1 LDATAPCP
9 LLSGRWVAYRW
20 FTYKALERRRHDF
33 LARPIAQEG
42 QSVRAALKMGGLVLI
57 GAGLGLVSALAML
70 NQGMNIGK
78 ETVQGWVGSHVS
90 GDRTADPYTRALVAR
105 AGLLALTQA
114 ETLYFNRT
122 TNEMG
127 KPLRADCTYQLE
139 GGPQPAR
146 WWSVTIYAAD
156 NYLPVNGDDA
166 QSADATRMAALTKPQ
181 DLGRWK
187 VRVSPQKGD
196 ATHWISS
203 KNAGNYAL
211 TIRLYNPQDGARND
225 FKSIALP
232 TIKTVSCPSV
242 PA

>member
-1 LDATAPCP
+1 M
-9 LLSGRWVAYRW
+9 
-20 FTYKALERRRHDF
+20 
-33 LARPIAQEG
+33 
-42 QSVRAALKMGGLVLI
+42 RAALKFGGLILI

-70 NQGMNIGK
+70 NHGMKIGR
-78 ETVQGWVGSHVS
+78 EDVSGWVGSHVS
-90 GDRTADPYTRALVAR
+90 GDERADPYSRALVAR

-122 TNEMG
+122 TDETG

-166 QSADATRMAALTKPQ
+166 QSADATRVAAFAKPA
-181 DLGRWK
+181 DLGHWS
-187 VRVSPQKGD
+187 VQVSPRKSD
-196 ATHWISS
+196 AIHWISS

-211 TIRLYNPQDGARND
+211 TIRLYNPEDGARKD
-225 FKSIALP
+225 FKSIAFP

>member
-1 LDATAPCP
+1 
-9 LLSGRWVAYRW
+9 
-20 FTYKALERRRHDF
+20 
-33 LARPIAQEG
+33 
-42 QSVRAALKMGGLVLI
+42 MI

-122 TNEMG
+122 TDEVG
-127 KPLRADCTYQLE
+127 KPLRADCTYQLV
-139 GGPQPAR
+139 GGAQPAR

-166 QSADATRMAALTKPQ
+166 QSADATRVAALAKLG
-181 DLGRWK
+181 DHGRWT
-187 VRVSPQKGD
+187 VQVSPQKGE

-211 TIRLYNPQDGARND
+211 TLRLYNPQDGARED
-225 FKSIALP
+225 FKSIAFP

>member
-1 LDATAPCP
+1 M
-9 LLSGRWVAYRW
+9 
-20 FTYKALERRRHDF
+20 K
-33 LARPIAQEG
+33 
-42 QSVRAALKMGGLVLI
+42 AALKVGGLVLI

-122 TNEMG
+122 TDEAG

-166 QSADATRMAALTKPQ
+166 QSADATRVAALAKPDDQ
-181 DLGRWK
+181 GRWR
-187 VRVSPQKGD
+187 VEVSPKKGD

-211 TIRLYNPQDGARND
+211 TLRLYNPEDGARQD
-225 FKSIALP
+225 FESIAFP
-232 TIKTVSCPSV
+232 TLKTVACPRT

>member
-1 LDATAPCP
+1 
-9 LLSGRWVAYRW
+9 V
-20 FTYKALERRRHDF
+20 K
-33 LARPIAQEG
+33 
-42 QSVRAALKMGGLVLI
+42 AALKVGGLVLI

-122 TNEMG
+122 TDEAG

-166 QSADATRMAALTKPQ
+166 QSADATRVSALAKPDDQ
-181 DLGRWK
+181 GRW
-187 VRVSPQKGD
+187 RVKISPKKGD

-211 TIRLYNPQDGARND
+211 TLRLYNPEDGARQD
-225 FKSIALP
+225 FKSIAFP
-232 TIKTVSCPSV
+232 TLKTVSCPRT

>member
-1 LDATAPCP
+1 M
-9 LLSGRWVAYRW
+9 
-20 FTYKALERRRHDF
+20 
-33 LARPIAQEG
+33 
-42 QSVRAALKMGGLVLI
+42 RAALKMGGLVLI

-78 ETVQGWVGSHVS
+78 EKVQGWVGSHVS

-122 TNEMG
+122 TNEAG

-196 ATHWISS
+196 PTHWISS
-203 KNAGNYAL
+203 KNAGDYAL

-225 FKSIALP
+225 FRSIALP

>member
-1 LDATAPCP
+1 M
-9 LLSGRWVAYRW
+9 
-20 FTYKALERRRHDF
+20 
-33 LARPIAQEG
+33 
-42 QSVRAALKMGGLVLI
+42 RAALKMGGLVLI

-122 TNEMG
+122 TNEAG

-203 KNAGNYAL
+203 KNAGDYAL

-225 FKSIALP
+225 FRSIALP

>member
-1 LDATAPCP
+1 M
-9 LLSGRWVAYRW
+9 RV
-20 FTYKALERRRHDF
+20 
-33 LARPIAQEG
+33 
-42 QSVRAALKMGGLVLI
+42 ALKIGGLVLI
-57 GAGLGLVSALAML
+57 GCGLGLVSALAML
-70 NQGMNIGK
+70 NQGMNMGK
-78 ETVQGWVGSHVS
+78 ETVQGWAGSHVS

-122 TNEMG
+122 TDEAG

-166 QSADATRMAALTKPQ
+166 QSADATRVAAFAKPA
-181 DLGRWK
+181 DLGRWS
-187 VRVSPQKGD
+187 VQVSPRKSD
-196 ATHWISS
+196 AIHWISS
-203 KNAGNYAL
+203 KNAANYAL
-211 TIRLYNPQDGARND
+211 TIRLYNPQDGARKD
-225 FKSIALP
+225 FKSIAFP

>member
-1 LDATAPCP
+1 M
-9 LLSGRWVAYRW
+9 
-20 FTYKALERRRHDF
+20 
-33 LARPIAQEG
+33 
-42 QSVRAALKMGGLVLI
+42 RAALKLGGLILI
-57 GAGLGLVSALAML
+57 GGGLGGGFALYML

-90 GDRTADPYTRALVAR
+90 GDKSADPYTRALVAR

-122 TNEMG
+122 TDETG
-127 KPLRADCTYQLE
+127 KKLRADCTYKLV

-156 NYLPVNGDDA
+156 NYLPVNGDNA
-166 QSADATRMAALTKPQ
+166 QSADATRVVAFAKPA
-181 DLGRWK
+181 DLGRWS
-187 VRVSPQKGD
+187 VQVSPRKTD
-196 ATHWISS
+196 AIHWISS

-211 TIRLYNPQDGARND
+211 TIRLYNPQDGARKD
-225 FKSIALP
+225 FKSIAFP

>member
-1 LDATAPCP
+1 M
-9 LLSGRWVAYRW
+9 
-20 FTYKALERRRHDF
+20 K
-33 LARPIAQEG
+33 
-42 QSVRAALKMGGLVLI
+42 AALKMTGLILL
-57 GAGLGLVSALAML
+57 GAGLGIGSALYVL
-70 NQGMNIGK
+70 NQGMTLGK

-90 GDRTADPYTRALVAR
+90 GDSSADPYTRALVAR

-122 TNEMG
+122 TDETG
-127 KPLRADCTYQLE
+127 QPLRAECTYRLE

-166 QSADATRMAALTKPQ
+166 QSADATRVAASSKPG
-181 DLGRWK
+181 DMGRWSVEIAPEK
-187 VRVSPQKGD
+187 KD
-196 ATHWISS
+196 AIHWISS

-211 TIRLYNPQDGARND
+211 TIRLYNPEDGARKD
-225 FKSIALP
+225 FKSIAFP
-232 TIKTVSCPSV
+232 TLKTVSCPRT

>member
-1 LDATAPCP
+1 

-20 FTYKALERRRHDF
+20 FTYKVLERRRHDF

-127 KPLRADCTYQLE
+127 NPLRADCTYQLE

>member
-1 LDATAPCP
+1 
-9 LLSGRWVAYRW
+9 
-20 FTYKALERRRHDF
+20 
-33 LARPIAQEG
+33 
-42 QSVRAALKMGGLVLI
+42 MGGLVLI

-78 ETVQGWVGSHVS
+78 EKVQGWVGSHVS

-122 TNEMG
+122 TNEAG

-196 ATHWISS
+196 PTHWISS
-203 KNAGNYAL
+203 KNAGDYAL

-225 FKSIALP
+225 FRSIALP

>member
-1 LDATAPCP
+1 

-20 FTYKALERRRHDF
+20 STYKALERRRHDF
-33 LARPIAQEG
+33 LARPVAEEG
-42 QSVRAALKMGGLVLI
+42 QSVRAALKLGGLILI
-57 GAGLGLVSALAML
+57 GAGLGVGSALYML

-90 GDRTADPYTRALVAR
+90 GDKSADPYTRALVAR

-122 TNEMG
+122 TDETG

-146 WWSVTIYAAD
+146 WWSITIYAAD

-166 QSADATRMAALTKPQ
+166 QSTDATRVAAFAKPDDQ
-181 DLGRWK
+181 GRWK
-187 VRVSPQKGD
+187 VQVSPQKGD
-196 ATHWISS
+196 AIHWISS
-203 KNAGNYAL
+203 KNAENYAL
-211 TIRLYNPQDGARND
+211 TIRLYNPQDGARKD
-225 FKSIALP
+225 FNSIAFP
-232 TIKTVSCPSV
+232 TLKTVSCPSV

>member
-1 LDATAPCP
+1 
-9 LLSGRWVAYRW
+9 
-20 FTYKALERRRHDF
+20 
-33 LARPIAQEG
+33 
-42 QSVRAALKMGGLVLI
+42 MGGLVLI

-187 VRVSPQKGD
+187 VRVSPQKSD

-211 TIRLYNPQDGARND
+211 TIRLYNPQDRARND

>member
-1 LDATAPCP
+1 M
-9 LLSGRWVAYRW
+9 RV
-20 FTYKALERRRHDF
+20 
-33 LARPIAQEG
+33 
-42 QSVRAALKMGGLVLI
+42 ALKIGGLVLI
-57 GAGLGLVSALAML
+57 GCGLGLVSALAML
-70 NQGMNIGK
+70 NQGMNMGK
-78 ETVQGWVGSHVS
+78 ETVQGWAGSHVS

-122 TNEMG
+122 TDEAG

-166 QSADATRMAALTKPQ
+166 QSADATRVAALAKRD
-181 DLGRWK
+181 DLGRWI
-187 VRVSPQKGD
+187 VQVSPQKGD
-196 ATHWISS
+196 SIHWISS
-203 KNAGNYAL
+203 KNSGNYAL
-211 TIRLYNPQDGARND
+211 TIRLYNPQDGARKD
-225 FKSIALP
+225 FKSIAFP